1 MKGLK
6 DFIVRHFSFERS
18 LTRRVNL
25 IMLISAIAGNIVGA
39 FESLFIDLPIFA
51 KILPIA
57 AVVILI
63 ILLIIGFNTK
73 KTRVLNFISIFI
85 TTSIIFPLMFF
96 ANGGF
101 QSGMPF
107 YLLVSSVFIVVGLKG
122 IPRLILFVI
131 DLTEI
136 VLLCSIYFN
145 HPELFPVIDPGV
157 QAFDISSSLVFAF
170 LIMFFFAFF
179 VKKQHEYDSKKIKE
193 FSELYKKQANTDE
206 LTGLYNRRYFK
217 EFLKI
222 AISTFGDT
230 GKLHLAMFDI
240 DDFKVINDKFGHLY
254 GDEVLKKFSNILV
267 DESFDSIF
275 ACRYGGEEFLILIP
289 KRTAEE
295 ALEVVERILQKT
307 RDTIKYEENHSVT
320 VSAGFITYSKDMSY
334 EKLLQTVDA
343 NLYKAKFSGKNKVAW

>member
-1 MKGLK
+1 MKSLK
-6 DFIVRHFSFERS
+6 NFIIRHFSFERS
-18 LTRRVNL
+18 LSKRVSL
-25 IMLISAIAGNIVGA
+25 IMLISAIAGNIAGA
-39 FESLFIDLPIFA
+39 FESLFIDLPLFA
-51 KILPIA
+51 KILPVASVVILL
-57 AVVILI
+57 VILI
-63 ILLIIGFNTK
+63 IGF
-73 KTRVLNFISIFI
+73 KTEKTSVFNFISIFI
-85 TTSIIFPLMFF
+85 TTSVIFPLMFF

-122 IPRLILFVI
+122 AARLILFLI
-131 DLTEI
+131 DVGEI
-136 VLLCSIYFN
+136 IFLCCFYFN
-145 HPELFPVIDPGV
+145 HTDFFPVINPGV
-157 QAFDISSSLVFAF
+157 QAFDISSSLVFSF

-179 VKKQHEYDSKKIKE
+179 VKTQHEYDSKKITE

-240 DDFKVINDKFGHLY
+240 DDFKIINDKFGHLY

-289 KRTAEE
+289 KKTAEE

-320 VSAGFITYSKDMSY
+320 VSAGFITYSKDMTY
-334 EKLLQTVDA
+334 EKLLQSVDA
-343 NLYKAKFSGKNKVAW
+343 NLYKAKFSGKNKVVW